1 MNRLRVA
8 VLALLLGWAHS
19 IEAGGQMDNLEAMLD
34 RFKQRIDFD
43 GAMRTEAPGRLVLV
57 TWPDILSAPGIVQG
71 GWSIVANTT
80 KSIAG
85 GAERKWVLRRGGE
98 EVDVVAFVSP
108 TEVEPARQFFLSEA
122 SNTMMPE
129 VPYERGPRDLG
140 TLSAASAPHPTRG
153 SLLWLFRNVCTEA
166 KRFDTQVDILAIAR
180 WLQARYE
187 AALVASDSPLLRSL
201 PHVAASPQR
210 AMAGEPIEIKAQI
223 DPASPPRY
231 IMKLEF
237 DIAAIRLK
245 EQDGLRARLEGK
257 APGHTTVQAH
267 LIDSATLISGITP
280 VELDIDPKPDSK

>member
-1 MNRLRVA
+1 
-8 VLALLLGWAHS
+8 
-19 IEAGGQMDNLEAMLD
+19 MDKFREEMVD

-43 GAMRTEAPGRLVLV
+43 GAMRTEILGRMVVV
-57 TWPDILSAPGIVQG
+57 TWPDMLSAPGIGQG
-71 GWSIVANTT
+71 GWSIAATTT

-85 GAERKWVLRRGGE
+85 GVERKWVLRKGAE
-98 EVDVVAFVSP
+98 EVDVIAFVSS
-108 TEVEPARQFFLSEA
+108 TAVEPARQFFLSQA

-129 VPYERGPRDLG
+129 VPLERGPTHLG
-140 TLSAASAPHPTRG
+140 TLSAASQPHPAMG
-153 SLLWLFRNVCTEA
+153 SLLWVFRNICTGI
-166 KRFDTQVDILAIAR
+166 KRFDTQLDILAIAR

-187 AALVASDSPLLRSL
+187 AALVPSDSPLLRSL
-201 PHVAASPQR
+201 PSVDASPRR
-210 AMAGEPIEIKAQI
+210 AMTGEPIEIKAQI
-223 DPASPPRY
+223 DPASAPRY
-231 IMKLEF
+231 IMKLQF